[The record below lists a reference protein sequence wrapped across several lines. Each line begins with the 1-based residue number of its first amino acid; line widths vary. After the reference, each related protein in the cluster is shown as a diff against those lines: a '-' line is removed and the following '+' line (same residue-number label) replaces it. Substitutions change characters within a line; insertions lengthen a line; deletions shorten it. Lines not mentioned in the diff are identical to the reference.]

1 MELFPG
7 LIFASRNLF
16 ELGRSLPES
25 SWTSVRRR

>member
-25 SWTSVRRR
+25 S